1 MKTIKEVIVV
11 EGRHDSAKLK
21 QFFDCETIETSGTSV
36 SKEVLERIKQ
46 AIKEKGVILFL
57 DPDAP
62 GNKIRQRIN
71 DEVPGCKNAFIQ
83 KEDGR
88 TSKKVGIEHANEEV
102 LTKALENLV
111 SFEDK
116 KETLTYKEYLELGL
130 VGKSDSKERRMKVG
144 KALHLGYGNAKTMF
158 DRCNKAQ
165 LTKEGILKILDE

>member
-1 MKTIKEVIVV
+1 M
-11 EGRHDSAKLK
+11 
-21 QFFDCETIETSGTSV
+21 
-36 SKEVLERIKQ
+36 
-46 AIKEKGVILFL
+46 
-57 DPDAP
+57 
-62 GNKIRQRIN
+62 
-71 DEVPGCKNAFIQ
+71 PGCKNAFIQ

-88 TSKKVGIEHANEEV
+88 TSKKVGIEHANEEA

-144 KALHLGYGNAKTMF
+144 KAFHLGYGNAKTMF